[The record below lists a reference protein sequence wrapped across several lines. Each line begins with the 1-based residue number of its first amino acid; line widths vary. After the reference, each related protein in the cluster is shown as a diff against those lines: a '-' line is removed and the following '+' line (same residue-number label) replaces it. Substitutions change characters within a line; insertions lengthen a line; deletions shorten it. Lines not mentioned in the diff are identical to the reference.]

1 MNANELIESYVAEV
15 AARLPRRQRN
25 DVAFELRALL
35 NEELQGKAEFAGREA
50 DAAMAME
57 LLRGFGRPAD
67 VAARYQ
73 PSLTLIDPVD
83 GRAFLRLAWI
93 GIAVIAGLRL
103 LASLQ
108 MPLDSFG
115 DVMRALAS
123 WWGGVLGP
131 SLAWLGLLVF
141 GFGSAAWARRRW
153 PDSAEWKPRI
163 GDQLPVNRAAL
174 AMGVIGIL
182 CGVYLLANPTWL
194 LDVFLGGRAAPAAY
208 EALSYTDTF
217 RHRPAPWLF
226 GLLLLNIPILIALI
240 VKGRWSTALHRL
252 YDLHGVLLC
261 AVAAWALVDGP
272 IFRASASDSAI
283 KLALLLTIVWTLI
296 LYGLR
301 WSRRVKPRP
310 G

>member
-1 MNANELIESYVAEV
+1 MNANELIESYVADV

-35 NEELQGKAEFAGREA
+35 NEELQGKSEFAGREA

-73 PSLTLIDPVD
+73 PALTLIDPTD

-93 GIAVIAGLRL
+93 GIAVIAGVRL

-108 MPLDSFG
+108 MPLDSFDG
-115 DVMRALAS
+115 VMRALAS
-123 WWGGVLGP
+123 WWGGLLGP

-141 GFGSAAWARRRW
+141 GFGSASWARRRW
-153 PDSAEWKPRI
+153 PESAEWKPRI
-163 GDQLPVNRAAL
+163 GDQVPVNRSAL

-182 CGVYLLANPTWL
+182 CGVYLLANPAWL
-194 LDVFLGGRAAPAAY
+194 LDVFLGGRAAPIAY

-217 RHRPAPWLF
+217 RQRQAPWLF
-226 GLLLLNIPILIALI
+226 GLLLLNVPILIALI
-240 VKGRWSTALHRL
+240 VKGRWSTTLHRL
-252 YDLHGVLLC
+252 YDVHGVLLC
-261 AVAAWALVDGP
+261 AVAAWALFGGP

-283 KLALLLTIVWTLI
+283 KLALLLTLVWTLI

-301 WSRRVKPRP
+301 WSRGVKPRP
-310 G
+310 D

>member
-1 MNANELIESYVAEV
+1 MNANELIESYVADV

-35 NEELQGKAEFAGREA
+35 GEELAGKAEFTGREA

-73 PSLTLIDPVD
+73 PTLTLIDPTD
-83 GRAFLRLAWI
+83 GRSFLRLAVAGVAVVVLVRTLAVLPLALSGYWLSAI
-93 GIAVIAGLRL
+93 GSWW
-103 LASLQ
+103 ASL
-108 MPLDSFG
+108 F
-115 DVMRALAS
+115 V
-123 WWGGVLGP
+123 P
-131 SLAWLGLLVF
+131 SLCWLGLLVV

-153 PDSAEWKPRI
+153 PESAEWKPRV
-163 GDQLPVNRAAL
+163 GDNLPVNRAGL

-208 EALSYTDTF
+208 EALAYTDSF
-217 RHRPAPWLF
+217 RQKQAPWLF
-226 GLLLLNIPILIALI
+226 GLQLLFVPIFLALI
-240 VKGRWSTALHRL
+240 VKGRWSPMLRRIFDVHGLLL
-252 YDLHGVLLC
+252 Y
-261 AVAAWALVDGP
+261 AVAAWALFGGP
-272 IFRASASDSAI
+272 IFRVGVADSAM
-283 KLALLLTIVWTLI
+283 KLALLLTLVWMLI
-296 LYGLR
+296 HYGMR

-310 G
+310 D

>member
-1 MNANELIESYVAEV
+1 MNANELIESYVADV

-35 NEELQGKAEFAGREA
+35 GEELQGKAEFAGRQA

-83 GRAFLRLAWI
+83 GRSFLRLAVI
-93 GIAVIAGLRL
+93 GVGVIFLVHLLVALRL
-103 LASLQ
+103 
-108 MPLDSFG
+108 PLDSF
-115 DVMRALAS
+115 DAVMRALAW
-123 WWGGVLGP
+123 WWGTVLGQ

-141 GFGSAAWARRRW
+141 GFGCAAGARRRW
-153 PDSAEWKPRI
+153 PESAEWKPRA
-163 GDQLPVNRAAL
+163 GDHAPVNRAAL

-217 RHRPAPWLF
+217 RHRQAPWLF
-226 GLLLLNIPILIALI
+226 GLQLLNVPILIALI
-240 VKGRWSTALHRL
+240 VKGRWSTTLRL
-252 YDLHGVLLC
+252 LFDVLGVLLC
-261 AVAAWALVDGP
+261 AVAAWALFDGP
-272 IFRASASDSAI
+272 IFRVPAADSAM
-283 KLALLLTIVWTLI
+283 KLALLVTIIWTLVA
-296 LYGLR
+296 YGLR